1 MPKKKK
7 ETVSKK
13 IEKTTPKKKETSV
26 KKVVD
31 LKKVPTE
38 VPESLKPAVKILSTV
53 IMVVAAL
60 ALVDLSVQ
68 YINNDYSVA
77 VVNGSR
83 ITKSQWHNRLA
94 ATYGPGVASQLIEEK
109 IIMLEAKKEGVSV
122 GDDEIK
128 EEIDKIIESIGG
140 DEMFEAALK
149 ANNITLKDLEGQIKI
164 DLLATKILTPTLEY
178 EDEDVKDFFDQYSD
192 VIFPTETAALE
203 DGEKLDFDTFREETE
218 EVFIQQE
225 VQIQK
230 SSWLSEKKA
239 EYSVQDNST
248 DKPKYGFLTI
258 TTNIINNLLENL
270 GSKEVE
276 E

>member
-13 IEKTTPKKKETSV
+13 IEKTTPKKKETSA
-26 KKVVD
+26 KKGVD

-53 IMVVAAL
+53 IMVVTAL
-60 ALVDLSVQ
+60 ALVDLCVQ

>member
-26 KKVVD
+26 KKGVD

-192 VIFPTETAALE
+192 VIFTTETAALE

>member
-1 MPKKKK
+1 
-7 ETVSKK
+7 
-13 IEKTTPKKKETSV
+13 
-26 KKVVD
+26 
-31 LKKVPTE
+31 
-38 VPESLKPAVKILSTV
+38 
-53 IMVVAAL
+53 
-60 ALVDLSVQ
+60 
-68 YINNDYSVA
+68 
-77 VVNGSR
+77 
-83 ITKSQWHNRLA
+83 
-94 ATYGPGVASQLIEEK
+94 
-109 IIMLEAKKEGVSV
+109 
-122 GDDEIK
+122 
-128 EEIDKIIESIGG
+128 
-140 DEMFEAALK
+140 
-149 ANNITLKDLEGQIKI
+149 
-164 DLLATKILTPTLEY
+164 KILTPTLEY

>member
-26 KKVVD
+26 KKGVD

-178 EDEDVKDFFDQYSD
+178 VDEDVKDFFDQYSD

>member
-1 MPKKKK
+1 
-7 ETVSKK
+7 
-13 IEKTTPKKKETSV
+13 
-26 KKVVD
+26 
-31 LKKVPTE
+31 
-38 VPESLKPAVKILSTV
+38 
-53 IMVVAAL
+53 
-60 ALVDLSVQ
+60 
-68 YINNDYSVA
+68 
-77 VVNGSR
+77 
-83 ITKSQWHNRLA
+83 
-94 ATYGPGVASQLIEEK
+94 
-109 IIMLEAKKEGVSV
+109 MLEAKKEGVSV

-203 DGEKLDFDTFREETE
+203 DGEKLDFDTFKEETE

>member
-13 IEKTTPKKKETSV
+13 IEKTTPKKKETSA
-26 KKVVD
+26 KKGVD

-203 DGEKLDFDTFREETE
+203 DGEKLDFDTFKEETE